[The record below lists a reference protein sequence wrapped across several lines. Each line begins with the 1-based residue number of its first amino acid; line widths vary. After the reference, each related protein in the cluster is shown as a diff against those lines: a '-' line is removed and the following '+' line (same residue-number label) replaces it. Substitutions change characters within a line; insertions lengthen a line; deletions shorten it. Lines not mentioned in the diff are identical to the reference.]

1 MVNQDGRSAPSP
13 EVLSDDLEPAW
24 TMPECQLAA
33 EKVQVIESSPETKL
47 DDTEAIG
54 DKATSVTEEEKTGV
68 T

>member
-1 MVNQDGRSAPSP
+1 
-13 EVLSDDLEPAW
+13 
-24 TMPECQLAA
+24 MPECQLAA